1 MIFTKEEKAKLIKNC
16 QDVINYIKTEIGPNL
31 RSGVNFTF
39 EVSPRTRELKV
50 HIYSN
55 GTMSI
60 SRGEQYSFEPVKYNQ
75 YQNFF
80 YEENSEVQIVFLKN
94 WHYMKE
100 RLLRQIEEDK
110 NTIEFLNE
118 FSV

>member
-16 QDVINYIKTEIGPNL
+16 RDVINYIKTEICPNL

-39 EVSPRTRELKV
+39 EVSPRTKDLRV
-50 HIYSN
+50 HIYSD

-60 SRGEQYSFEPVKYNQ
+60 ARSEQYSFKPVENNQ
-75 YQNFF
+75 YRNFF

-94 WHYMKE
+94 WPYMKE
-100 RLLRQIEEDK
+100 RLFRQIEEDK
-110 NTIEFLNE
+110 NTIEFLND

>member
-16 QDVINYIKTEIGPNL
+16 QDVINYIKNEIGPNL
-31 RSGVNFTF
+31 RSGVKFTF
-39 EVSPRTRELKV
+39 EVSPRTRELIV
-50 HIYSN
+50 HIYSD
-55 GTMSI
+55 GTVSI
-60 SRGEQYSFEPVKYNQ
+60 ARSEQYSFKPVENNQ
-75 YQNFF
+75 YRNFF

-94 WHYMKE
+94 WPYMKE